1 VCVCLCS
8 WYEDVTKI
16 PIDESTL
23 TENVI
28 DNLRIRLGGNYGND
42 EDRSD
47 GENNSGSST
56 EDVKLFMAYL
66 FFL

>member
-1 VCVCLCS
+1 M
-8 WYEDVTKI
+8 
-16 PIDESTL
+16 
-23 TENVI
+23 ENVI

-47 GENNSGSST
+47 GGNNSGSFT
-56 EDVKLFMAYL
+56 EDVELFMAYF